1 MASSPSEQDARF
13 IVGIDLGT
21 THTVVA
27 YAPIDTR
34 RTRTAPEPVV
44 MPIPQLVTPHAS
56 EDLLLLPSCLYAPIK
71 GEIAG
76 DPRWV
81 TGEVARRRG
90 AEVTGRFVASAK
102 SWLSHAAVDRTA
114 AILPWGAPSSS
125 LDEEP
130 SPKLSPVEAS
140 TLLLEHIVKAW
151 NEKHP
156 DAPLAKQD
164 VVLTLPASFDDVARE
179 LTLRAARAAGLEPTL
194 LEEPTAAFYDAMR
207 DVDAIR
213 EHVVPRSP
221 EVGAGSRSDSEKTV
235 LVCDVGGGTTD
246 LSLMAIAYAPKDK
259 GGFTVRRVAVGR
271 HILLGGDNMDLAL
284 AHIAES
290 RITGSGGRSLEASE
304 LAQLVI
310 SCREAKERLLS
321 SRIKAEARATDGERV
336 TVLGRGSKLIGGA
349 RSTTLTRED
358 VEGVVLQ
365 GFFPA
370 DVELTAAT
378 QRRAAIVAF
387 GLPYERDPAVTR
399 HIRQFLARHAGE
411 LGPNGQPDVIL
422 LNGGVFNAAP
432 IVKALKAAFK
442 QWSGRTPA
450 MLPISDPDLAV
461 ACGAVR
467 YGFARHGLGVRVE
480 SGASRGYY
488 VRVSDGHKENRA
500 VCILPR
506 GAKEGTRY
514 EAKERTFDLIVGRSV
529 RFDLYASDLARDTI
543 GTIVT
548 IDDHEDQDAAEA
560 GGPEVFERLPPVV
573 THLPATTSREQSVR
587 VRLGGELL
595 TTGQLELAATE
606 IPPASEQPSGKEGRR
621 FRLEFQL
628 RDGASRPQ
636 TSLPPASLAPSI
648 VPQSAQMRASLAPA
662 KLAEATTIIDK
673 VFGKK
678 GEASPREVKD
688 VLRDLE
694 KTLGDR
700 LTWTMETCRFVCDR
714 LLLNTGSRRR
724 TPNHERAYWLL
735 LGFCLRPGFGDPGDP
750 SRIERAWPLFEG
762 RLAFP
767 SEAQGWQQFFIAWRR
782 MAGGLT
788 ETMQESIRDAMD
800 PIVAP
805 KDAGLKPPKRV
816 PEDGGEALVM
826 LAALERVSA
835 QRRALLGDWIVEKT
849 WTNDDA
855 RLWTAIG
862 RVGARVPV
870 YASIHHVV
878 PVRNAET
885 WIERLLRLKWETVA
899 TAQHAAVQLSRVTGD
914 RARDVSE
921 RLRKEVEKRLTQ
933 MNAKPAWIMA
943 VRELVEVGEEE
954 RVAILGEGL
963 PIGLQLAG

>member
-1 MASSPSEQDARF
+1 VSAEAEAERETEAQF

-44 MPIPQLVTPHAS
+44 MAIPQLVTPQAS

-114 AILPWGAPSSS
+114 AILPWGAAAT
-125 LDEEP
+125 LDEGDDP

-140 TLLLEHIVKAW
+140 TLLLAHIVKAW
-151 NEKHP
+151 DKEHP
-156 DAPLAKQD
+156 TERLAKQN

-221 EVGAGSRSDSEKTV
+221 EEEKTV

-290 RITGSGGRSLEASE
+290 RITGSGARLEASE
-304 LAQLVI
+304 LAQLVL
-310 SCREAKERLLS
+310 SCREAKERVLS
-321 SRIKAEARATDGERV
+321 SRGAKANEARV

-349 RSTTLTRED
+349 RSATLTRED

-370 DVELTAAT
+370 DVELTTT
-378 QRRAAIVAF
+378 QKRAAIVAF

-399 HIRQFLARHAGE
+399 HIRQFLARHSSE
-411 LGPNGQPDVIL
+411 LGPKAHPDVIL

-432 IVKALKAAFK
+432 IVKALKAALK
-442 QWSGRTPA
+442 QWSGQAPA

-514 EAKERTFDLIVGRSV
+514 EATERTFDLIVGRSV
-529 RFDLYASDLARDTI
+529 RFDLYASDLARDEI

-548 IDDHEDQDAAEA
+548 IDDQEDQGDNHPLGPL
-560 GGPEVFERLPPVV
+560 GGVVFERLPPVV
-573 THLPATTSREQSVR
+573 THLPATTSKEQSVR
-587 VRLGGELL
+587 VRLGGELH

-606 IPPASEQPSGKEGRR
+606 ISESGGGKQQRR

-628 RDGASRPQ
+628 RDAVSRPQ
-636 TSLPPASLAPSI
+636 TSLPPASLSPSI
-648 VPQSAQMRASLAPA
+648 APQSAGQVRVSMAPT
-662 KLAEATTIIDK
+662 KLNEAAAIIEK

-678 GEASPREVKD
+678 SDASPREVKD

-694 KTLGDR
+694 KTLNDR

-714 LLLNTGSRRR
+714 LLINTGSRRR
-724 TPNHERAYWLL
+724 SPNHERAYWLL

-762 RLAFP
+762 RLGFP
-767 SEAQGWQQFFIAWRR
+767 NEVQGWQQFFIAWRR

-835 QRRALLGDWIVEKT
+835 KRRALLGDWIVEKT

-870 YASIHHVV
+870 YASLHHVV

-885 WIERLLRLKWETVA
+885 WIERLLRLKWESVA

-933 MNAKPAWIMA
+933 MNAKPTWITA

-963 PIGLQLAG
+963 PIGLKLAG